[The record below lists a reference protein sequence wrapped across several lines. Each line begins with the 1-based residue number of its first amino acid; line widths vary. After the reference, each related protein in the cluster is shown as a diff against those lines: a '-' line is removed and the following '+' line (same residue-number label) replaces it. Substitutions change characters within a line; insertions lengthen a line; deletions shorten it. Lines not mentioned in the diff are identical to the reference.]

1 MTFTVFTWI
10 IAVFWVSLFAKMA
23 SWMRRRMAFLN
34 YFSLSPF
41 LLLLLLFLFLLLLLF
56 FPLERLFAL
65 LFLFPAVG
73 PPLLPVHP
81 HHGVLPLVYRDIGN
95 LLIPAHV
102 GKMAQHPKQEHIIW
116 LIVNTSQ

>member
-41 LLLLLLFLFLLLLLF
+41 LLLLLLCVLRVFVFAE
-56 FPLERLFAL
+56 FPFTVTLESR
-65 LFLFPAVG
+65 
-73 PPLLPVHP
+73 
-81 HHGVLPLVYRDIGN
+81 
-95 LLIPAHV
+95 
-102 GKMAQHPKQEHIIW
+102 HI
-116 LIVNTSQ
+116 LA